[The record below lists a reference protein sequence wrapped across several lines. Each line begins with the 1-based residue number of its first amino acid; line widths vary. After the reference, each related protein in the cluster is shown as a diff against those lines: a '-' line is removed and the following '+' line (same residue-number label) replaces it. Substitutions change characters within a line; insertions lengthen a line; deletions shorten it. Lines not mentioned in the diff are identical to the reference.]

1 MKLTE
6 ETPIFKLIAERE
18 HEFYLGNI
26 KENIKQQI
34 LENQEIVERLKETI
48 EWIDKQLPELSAND
62 KDRYIDF
69 EWLKTHLLSIR
80 DNFERS
86 EFQSILSDAKGIKG
100 DKE

>member
-34 LENQEIVERLKETI
+34 LENQEKLEKIEEYYKDTPMMVTFEEFHEIVKTILKGEN
-48 EWIDKQLPELSAND
+48 ND
-62 KDRYIDF
+62 
-69 EWLKTHLLSIR
+69 
-80 DNFERS
+80 
-86 EFQSILSDAKGIKG
+86 
-100 DKE
+100 

>member
-1 MKLTE
+1 MMKLTE
-6 ETPIFKLIAERE
+6 EL
-18 HEFYLGNI
+18 I
-26 KENIKQQI
+26 KEYEITDFKDGDDCNCKGCSFGRQI
-34 LENQEIVERLKETI
+34 LDNQEIVERLKETI

-86 EFQSILSDAKGIKG
+86 EFQSILKGESK
-100 DKE
+100 

>member
-34 LENQEIVERLKETI
+34 LENQEKLEKIKEIIKFADWYEDLGGDMRKI
-48 EWIDKQLPELSAND
+48 EA
-62 KDRYIDF
+62 
-69 EWLKTHLLSIR
+69 
-80 DNFERS
+80 
-86 EFQSILSDAKGIKG
+86 ILDEESK
-100 DKE
+100 